1 MHLPAFRVAPESAS
15 FPYHHKSKRIPVL
28 HAISWFLA
36 LALLLIW
43 TACVWVLHSLA
54 VWSLTGVGAM
64 VGQSQQIDRLTVPGW
79 IDVWIPSDLILTFKT
94 TAANVLPWIESAL
107 SVLPSVGAWL
117 SPLAWIVWGVGLVIL
132 MVGSAA
138 LHALISVTRRAA
150 VQ

>member
-1 MHLPAFRVAPESAS
+1 M
-15 FPYHHKSKRIPVL
+15 L

-54 VWSLTGVGAM
+54 AWSLTGVGAM

-107 SVLPSVGAWL
+107 SVLPSVGVWL
-117 SPLAWIVWGVGLVIL
+117 TPLAWIVWGVGLVIL
-132 MVGSAA
+132 MIGAAA

>member
-1 MHLPAFRVAPESAS
+1 
-15 FPYHHKSKRIPVL
+15 
-28 HAISWFLA
+28 
-36 LALLLIW
+36 
-43 TACVWVLHSLA
+43 
-54 VWSLTGVGAM
+54 M

-79 IDVWIPSDLILTFKT
+79 IEVWIPSDLILTFKT

-132 MVGSAA
+132 MVGAAA

>member
-1 MHLPAFRVAPESAS
+1 M
-15 FPYHHKSKRIPVL
+15 L

-107 SVLPSVGAWL
+107 SVLPSVGVWL
-117 SPLAWIVWGVGLVIL
+117 TPLAWIVWGVGLVIL
-132 MVGSAA
+132 MIGAAA

>member
-1 MHLPAFRVAPESAS
+1 M
-15 FPYHHKSKRIPVL
+15 L

-79 IDVWIPSDLILTFKT
+79 IEVWIPSDLILTFKT

-132 MVGSAA
+132 MVGAAA

>member
-1 MHLPAFRVAPESAS
+1 M
-15 FPYHHKSKRIPVL
+15 L

-107 SVLPSVGAWL
+107 SVLPSVGVWL

-132 MVGSAA
+132 MVGAAA